1 MSGTCSLQCE
11 AGFLFKGRLHGVGR
25 AAGESGHEEVGH
37 GAFGGQ
43 TLVVAKL
50 ALDVRGKKK

>member
-1 MSGTCSLQCE
+1 M
-11 AGFLFKGRLHGVGR
+11 GR

-43 TLVVAKL
+43 ALVVAKM
-50 ALDVRGKKK
+50 ALDVRGNKKSKKQILN